1 MPSLSCPLSSAYH
14 LSLTRRCLRLLSLHF
29 FHVCSLS
36 LPNQESGLKL
46 KKLKAKSAKKFE
58 TEESATL
65 ELQCLVLTEQLKTTR
80 IQRIYYLDKLK
91 KSGRVIEEERYNKES
106 IHGQNT
112 DIIATKTI

>member
-1 MPSLSCPLSSAYH
+1 MRMGKKKYN
-14 LSLTRRCLRLLSLHF
+14 LLDADSNSTLNKI
-29 FHVCSLS
+29 
-36 LPNQESGLKL
+36 PGLKL

-91 KSGRVIEEERYNKES
+91 KSGRVIEKETLQLD
-106 IHGQNT
+106 GNLF
-112 DIIATKTI
+112 